1 MFWCST
7 SCHCLIFLK
16 SYLCDSFRNSKE
28 KCLSYTLLIVFRG
41 TIPCSQ
47 QILTNSSAKISNFFF
62 RIDKISY
69 VTANCEEITRV
80 WVHTGT
86 VPIPLCKCFVFKT
99 AILSSIRYHTR
110 EPKLQSQIIF
120 NFNSRICSKVTQ
132 HKDTFKICVSHLR
145 HFSSFPFFYSF
156 NFLYFFL
163 VESHFCYL
171 YFPSDLN
178 LNQISRVYVFLEEIL
193 HGVRFALTKR
203 HKWIHA
209 AKTSV
214 ERQSHKHAA
223 APEISWVIKST
234 TDKEFSYVLELCF
247 KLWWLGVTL
256 QHTLAY

>member
-16 SYLCDSFRNSKE
+16 SYLCDSFRKSKE
-28 KCLSYTLLIVFRG
+28 KCLSYTLRIVFRG

-47 QILTNSSAKISNFFF
+47 QIVTNSSAKICNFFF

-69 VTANCEEITRV
+69 VTANCEESTRV

-86 VPIPLCKCFVFKT
+86 VSIPLCKCFVFKT

-110 EPKLQSQIIF
+110 KPKLQSQTIF
-120 NFNSRICSKVTQ
+120 NFNSRICSKITQ
-132 HKDTFKICVSHLR
+132 HKDTVKIC
-145 HFSSFPFFYSF
+145 FSSQTFFFFLSFFFYSF

-171 YFPSDLN
+171 YFSSDFN

-203 HKWIHA
+203 HKWIRA
-209 AKTSV
+209 VKITV

-234 TDKEFSYVLELCF
+234 TDKSSPTSWNSVLSY
-247 KLWWLGVTL
+247 GG
-256 QHTLAY
+256 